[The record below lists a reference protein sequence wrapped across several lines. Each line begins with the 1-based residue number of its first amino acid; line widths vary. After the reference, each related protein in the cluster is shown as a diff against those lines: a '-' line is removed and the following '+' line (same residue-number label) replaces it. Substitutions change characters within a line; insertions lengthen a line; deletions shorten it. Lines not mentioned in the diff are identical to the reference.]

1 MATPLPNHPQLRG
14 NYAPINFEADCHDL
28 VVEGRVPED
37 LAGSLYRIGPNPKFV
52 PNEGYHWFFG
62 AGMVHAFHFAG
73 GRVDYLN
80 RWARTPKFDAEQAAG
95 RPLPMS
101 FVSDPVTGA
110 IQSDRRNGLAN
121 THIVWHGNQLLALE
135 EGSHPFSMTPDTLES
150 VGYGHYASDLQDA
163 MTAHP
168 KIDPLT
174 GDLHG
179 FGYMSGAIGSNKM
192 TYHVVSP
199 NGVVRRSD
207 SFEAPYAAM
216 VHDFVVTRD
225 YVLFPLFPLTFDLDR
240 MSSLGSPFAFDAEAG
255 AFIGILERDA
265 PVSEIRWIEAPVC
278 FVFHYLNAWND
289 GTQITFDAI
298 DFQVAPNF
306 PDPKGNLPGH
316 AEAQGKLTRWR
327 VHVGTGEIDRE
338 SIIENSAEFPRID
351 DRFAMDRHRH
361 GFLAT
366 ASQRQRGDGGLFHEI
381 THIDLDTGQQQV
393 WDAGFGAGVSEPVFV
408 PQPERKDEGD
418 GWLLATVYEPERRT
432 SSLIIL
438 DARAV
443 AEGPVATARLD
454 HRVPFGFHGSWRPAR

>member
-80 RWARTPKFDAEQAAG
+80 RWARTPKFEAEQAAG

-135 EGSHPFSMTPDTLES
+135 EGSHPFSMTPETLES

-298 DFQVAPNF
+298 DFQVAPIFRTPKATCPVMQKRRASSRGGECTWVRERLIASRSSITRPNF
-306 PDPKGNLPGH
+306 
-316 AEAQGKLTRWR
+316 
-327 VHVGTGEIDRE
+327 RE
-338 SIIENSAEFPRID
+338 SMIGLQWIDTATGSSPPRRSASAGTVVCSMRSRTSISTRASNKSGTLASGREFPSQFSFLSPSVKTRVMVGCWQP
-351 DRFAMDRHRH
+351 FMNPSAGPRH
-361 GFLAT
+361 
-366 ASQRQRGDGGLFHEI
+366 
-381 THIDLDTGQQQV
+381 
-393 WDAGFGAGVSEPVFV
+393 
-408 PQPERKDEGD
+408 
-418 GWLLATVYEPERRT
+418 
-432 SSLIIL
+432 
-438 DARAV
+438 
-443 AEGPVATARLD
+443 
-454 HRVPFGFHGSWRPAR
+454 